1 MSYKRINPPLQGFA
15 GSGDVIG
22 VETVVTALLSVLALG
37 EIDVPL
43 AGGTSIAVTLFD
55 RTTVPFAA
63 TEETSPAFSGVTTED
78 EFPELVSGDG
88 TTVVV
93 VVF

>member
-1 MSYKRINPPLQGFA
+1 MFYKRKNPQLQGFA

-22 VETVVTALLSVLALG
+22 VETVVTALLSELALS
-37 EIDVPL
+37 EIVVPL
-43 AGGTSIAVTLFD
+43 AGGTSVAVTLFD
-55 RTTVPFAA
+55 GTTVPFAA
-63 TEETSPAFSGVTTED
+63 TEETSPAFSGVATEE
-78 EFPELVSGDG
+78 EFPEFVSGDG